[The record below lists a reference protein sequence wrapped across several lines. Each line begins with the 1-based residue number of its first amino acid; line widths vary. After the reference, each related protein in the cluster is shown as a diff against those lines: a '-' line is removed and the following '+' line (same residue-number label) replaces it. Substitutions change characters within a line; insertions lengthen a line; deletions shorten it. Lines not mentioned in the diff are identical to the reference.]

1 MQYGSV
7 LFPAGDVFF
16 HSPPMSIKKLGRYE
30 LIRVLGKGAMGLV
43 YEGRDPNLD
52 RRVAIKTIKVEN
64 LSEEAAAEYEVRF
77 RTEARSAAR
86 LQHPNIVSVYDSDRD
101 GDIAFLVMEF
111 IAGDDLKHHLDKGEL
126 YSLEQSLTIMT
137 DLLSALDYA
146 HRQSIVHR
154 DIKPANLLI
163 ETSGRVKLTD
173 FGVARIQDSG
183 ETTRTQGSIVG
194 TLKYMSPEQVQGLP
208 IDARADLFA
217 AGIVLYQ
224 LLTGKRPFDGDT
236 DFATIQQI
244 VGHNPAPPSTFN
256 TRLPAAMD
264 GVVARALAKK
274 RDQRY
279 ASAQEFSAAL
289 EAAARE
295 AADPTV
301 LPPAV
306 EGGPGRQSTW
316 TSTLLAGEALVGL
329 QSGTSGGIST
339 VTQEVELV
347 YWKDIKESTDIEDIQ
362 GFLDK
367 FPSGIYADLARRRL
381 RKLGGGTGED
391 SDVRQR
397 TGTLVVPRSAVA
409 SSGAAADPDG
419 AWTALEQ
426 AARAVPAAAGSLAA
440 ANPPP
445 AADDP
450 DATRMGAPVA
460 RSPAVSEVDA
470 SAAVPESAEVAA
482 DISARDNEASP
493 AAPAVTVGSADPAV
507 NGPVTARDT
516 PTPGSDTATPPSTAS
531 AGSRT
536 PPAAAPSRRG
546 IWVIAAVGMLVV
558 GGAVFKL
565 SAGSRPTA
573 SAPDAATV
581 SPASP
586 GGSPAPAD
594 NISAPPAAQ
603 TAAVASAAPAAS
615 APANAASAAK
625 AAALLAARKAALEKE
640 RASKAAAAKPSID
653 SAPERSAAAERSS
666 NAAAAASPAATAGGP
681 RQACEGRILIGF
693 QICMAEQCAKP
704 AFTNHPVCVERR
716 AIEQRRREAEQIRN

>member
-1 MQYGSV
+1 
-7 LFPAGDVFF
+7 
-16 HSPPMSIKKLGRYE
+16 MSIKKLGRYE

-163 ETSGRVKLTD
+163 EASGRVKLTD

-256 TRLPAAMD
+256 PKLPAAMD

-279 ASAQEFSAAL
+279 ATAQEFSAAL

-316 TSTLLAGEALVGL
+316 TSTLLAGEALTGL
-329 QSGTSGGIST
+329 QSGTSGGVST

-347 YWKDIKESTDIEDIQ
+347 YWKDIKESTDLEDIQ

-381 RKLGGGTGED
+381 RKLGGGSGED

-397 TGTLVVPRSAVA
+397 TGTLVVPRSAVTP
-409 SSGAAADPDG
+409 SSPAGTADPDG
-419 AWTALEQ
+419 AWSALEQ
-426 AARAVPAAAGSLAA
+426 AARAAPAAAG
-440 ANPPP
+440 P
-445 AADDP
+445 AASPTSAPHPASDDP
-450 DATRMGAPVA
+450 DATRLGAPVV
-460 RSPAVSEVDA
+460 RPPAGAAVDVVDA
-470 SAAVPESAEVAA
+470 SAVVSASDDKAAA
-482 DISARDNEASP
+482 DNSVATEESSRP
-493 AAPAVTVGSADPAV
+493 ATVITAD
-507 NGPVTARDT
+507 
-516 PTPGSDTATPPSTAS
+516 AS
-531 AGSRT
+531 ASEQTPASETSAPSSEEAAASAPPVSTTPRT
-536 PPAAAPSRRG
+536 PASAAPSRRG
-546 IWVIAAVGMLVV
+546 VWVVAAVALLVV
-558 GGAVFKL
+558 GGTVFKL
-565 SAGSRPTA
+565 SSGSGATA
-573 SAPDAATV
+573 SAPDAAAV
-581 SPASP
+581 SPDASPASNE
-586 GGSPAPAD
+586 SPSTPQPAQ
-594 NISAPPAAQ
+594 A
-603 TAAVASAAPAAS
+603 AAVAPAAS
-615 APANAASAAK
+615 AASAPLSSASAAK
-625 AAALLAARKAALEKE
+625 AAAVAAARKAAIEKE
-640 RASKAAAAKPSID
+640 RAAKAAAAKQTAERAPD
-653 SAPERSAAAERSS
+653 RPSAPERSSTAAVPAP
-666 NAAAAASPAATAGGP
+666 AAAATATGP
-681 RQACEGRILIGF
+681 RQACEGRVLIGF
-693 QICMAEQCAKP
+693 QICMTEQCAKP
-704 AFTNHPVCVERR
+704 EFANRPVCLERR
-716 AIEQRRREAEQIRN
+716 AAEQRRRESEQIRN